1 MMSVFSAHNNN
12 PYQYTSLP
20 TWNKAI
26 LAVVSLIFSTLQV
39 SLRGRSTDVTLIVSV
54 KASHSVQSA
63 DPDGWHNPGNDM
75 DQPVYSTI

>member
-26 LAVVSLIFSTLQV
+26 LAVVPLFPAYFGL
-39 SLRGRSTDVTLIVSV
+39 
-54 KASHSVQSA
+54 A
-63 DPDGWHNPGNDM
+63 
-75 DQPVYSTI
+75 